1 MGAIFLILFI
11 VGIAV
16 GIYKIGSKSADDAKA
31 IGKYDIEDLQ
41 RREYYDYADS
51 EEEEEKEERKRK
63 EKRESLFEH
72 KPYAGPQG
80 LGLGYDDFFNK
91 K

>member
-11 VGIAV
+11 VGIAA

-41 RREYYDYADS
+41 RREHYDYADS
-51 EEEEEKEERKRK
+51 EEEEEERKKKRK
-63 EKRESLFEH
+63 SLFE
-72 KPYAGPQG
+72 
-80 LGLGYDDFFNK
+80 DDVVTDPAYNSLSCNIFHHDE
-91 K
+91 

>member
-41 RREYYDYADS
+41 RREHYDYADS
-51 EEEEEKEERKRK
+51 EEEEEYKWKIPEND
-63 EKRESLFEH
+63 SLNDD
-72 KPYAGPQG
+72 PANPLSSTYAGIR
-80 LGLGYDDFFNK
+80 D
-91 K
+91 